1 MLAEFAQL
9 IPIGIVQK
17 VNGSHR
23 LRYLNFVS
31 RDSILGNSF
40 SIRWI
45 ERLSCD

>member
-17 VNGSHR
+17 VNGSQR
-23 LRYLNFVS
+23 LSYLNFVS